1 MKRPDFFR
9 IVFTDFWCCAL
20 FCVAVTSAVFFVL
33 VLTVPLS
40 VVAAVLLLRRVNMIR
55 DVFTH
60 GVSTTALITQK
71 KYGKG
76 EWLLRYSYSYDNV
89 AYERGNY
96 VIKALSRLGKG
107 DRTEV
112 FVNPKK
118 PKQAFLTAFYLG

>member
-1 MKRPDFFR
+1 MKRPDFFK

-20 FCVAVTSAVFFVL
+20 FAVAITSAVFFVL

-40 VVAAVLLLRRVNMIR
+40 VVAAVLLIRRVNMIR
-55 DVFTH
+55 EVFTH

-76 EWLLRYSYSYDNV
+76 EWLLRYAYSYDNV
-89 AYERGNY
+89 TYERGNY
-96 VIKALSRLGKG
+96 VIKALARLGKG

-112 FVNPKK
+112 FVNPNK